1 MATGICVLKKWI
13 GIRGKNEED
22 VLMIKN
28 TLGDLNGYLFEQL
41 ERLNDEDM
49 DEDTLKTELRRS
61 KAVAEVAKQIIENGK
76 LVLDAQKFVDKRNDA
91 ENELPKLLE
100 G

>member
-1 MATGICVLKKWI
+1 
-13 GIRGKNEED
+13 
-22 VLMIKN
+22 MIKN

-41 ERLNDEDM
+41 ERLNDEDL

-76 LVLDAQKFVDKRNDA
+76 LVLDAQKFSDKRTDA
-91 ENELPKLLE
+91 EIVLPKLLE

>member
-1 MATGICVLKKWI
+1 
-13 GIRGKNEED
+13 
-22 VLMIKN
+22 MIKN

-41 ERLNDEDM
+41 ERLNDEDL
-49 DEDTLKTELRRS
+49 DEDMLKTELRRS

-76 LVLDAQKFVDKRNDA
+76 LVLDAQKFSDKRTDA
-91 ENELPKLLE
+91 EIVLPKLLE

>member
-1 MATGICVLKKWI
+1 
-13 GIRGKNEED
+13 
-22 VLMIKN
+22 MIKN

-76 LVLDAQKFVDKRNDA
+76 LVLDAQKFVDKRDGADNV
-91 ENELPKLLE
+91 LPKLLE

>member
-1 MATGICVLKKWI
+1 
-13 GIRGKNEED
+13 
-22 VLMIKN
+22 MIKN

-76 LVLDAQKFVDKRNDA
+76 LVLDAQKFSDKRTDA
-91 ENELPKLLE
+91 EIVLPKLLE

>member
-1 MATGICVLKKWI
+1 
-13 GIRGKNEED
+13 
-22 VLMIKN
+22 MIKN

-41 ERLNDEDM
+41 ERLNDEDL

>member
-1 MATGICVLKKWI
+1 
-13 GIRGKNEED
+13 
-22 VLMIKN
+22 MIKN

-41 ERLNDEDM
+41 ERLNDEEL
-49 DEDTLKTELRRS
+49 DEDMLKTELRRS

-76 LVLDAQKFVDKRNDA
+76 LVLDAQKFVDKRDGADNV
-91 ENELPKLLE
+91 LPKLLE

>member
-1 MATGICVLKKWI
+1 
-13 GIRGKNEED
+13 
-22 VLMIKN
+22 MIKN

-100 G
+100 E

>member
-1 MATGICVLKKWI
+1 
-13 GIRGKNEED
+13 
-22 VLMIKN
+22 MIKN

-41 ERLNDEDM
+41 ERLNDEDL
-49 DEDTLKTELRRS
+49 DEDMLKTELRRS

-76 LVLDAQKFVDKRNDA
+76 LVLDAQKFVDKRGGADNV
-91 ENELPKLLE
+91 LPKLLE

>member
-1 MATGICVLKKWI
+1 
-13 GIRGKNEED
+13 
-22 VLMIKN
+22 MIKN

-49 DEDTLKTELRRS
+49 DEDTLKTGLRRS

>member
-1 MATGICVLKKWI
+1 
-13 GIRGKNEED
+13 
-22 VLMIKN
+22 MIKN

-76 LVLDAQKFVDKRNDA
+76 LVLDAQKFVYKRNDA
-91 ENELPKLLE
+91 ENVLPKLLE

>member
-1 MATGICVLKKWI
+1 
-13 GIRGKNEED
+13 
-22 VLMIKN
+22 MIKN

>member
-1 MATGICVLKKWI
+1 
-13 GIRGKNEED
+13 
-22 VLMIKN
+22 MIKN

-41 ERLNDEDM
+41 ERLNDEEL

-76 LVLDAQKFVDKRNDA
+76 LVLDAQKFVDKRDGADNV
-91 ENELPKLLE
+91 LPKLLE

>member
-1 MATGICVLKKWI
+1 
-13 GIRGKNEED
+13 
-22 VLMIKN
+22 MIKN

-41 ERLNDEDM
+41 ERLNADELSL
-49 DEDTLKTELRRS
+49 EELEIEMKRG
-61 KAVAEVAKQIIENGK
+61 KAVTEVAKQIIENGK

>member
-1 MATGICVLKKWI
+1 
-13 GIRGKNEED
+13 
-22 VLMIKN
+22 MIKN

-41 ERLNDEDM
+41 ERLNDEDL

-76 LVLDAQKFVDKRNDA
+76 LVLDAQKFIDKRTDA
-91 ENELPKLLE
+91 EIVLPKLLE

>member
-1 MATGICVLKKWI
+1 
-13 GIRGKNEED
+13 
-22 VLMIKN
+22 MIKN

-41 ERLNDEDM
+41 ERLNDEDL

-61 KAVAEVAKQIIENGK
+61 KAVTEVAKQIIENGK
-76 LVLDAQKFVDKRNDA
+76 LVLDAQKFVDKRDGADNV
-91 ENELPKLLE
+91 LPKLLE

>member
-1 MATGICVLKKWI
+1 
-13 GIRGKNEED
+13 
-22 VLMIKN
+22 MIKN

-41 ERLNDEDM
+41 ERLNDEDL
-49 DEDTLKTELRRS
+49 DEDMLKTELRRS

-76 LVLDAQKFVDKRNDA
+76 LVLDAQKFVDKRDGA
-91 ENELPKLLE
+91 DKVLPKLLE

>member
-1 MATGICVLKKWI
+1 
-13 GIRGKNEED
+13 
-22 VLMIKN
+22 MIKN

-61 KAVAEVAKQIIENGK
+61 KAVDEVAKQIIENGK

>member
-1 MATGICVLKKWI
+1 
-13 GIRGKNEED
+13 
-22 VLMIKN
+22 MIKN

-41 ERLNDEDM
+41 ERLNDEDL
-49 DEDTLKTELRRS
+49 DEDMLKMELRRS

>member
-1 MATGICVLKKWI
+1 
-13 GIRGKNEED
+13 
-22 VLMIKN
+22 MIKN

-61 KAVAEVAKQIIENGK
+61 KGVAEVAKQIIENGK

>member
-1 MATGICVLKKWI
+1 
-13 GIRGKNEED
+13 
-22 VLMIKN
+22 MIKN

-76 LVLDAQKFVDKRNDA
+76 LVLDAKKFVDKRNDA

>member
-1 MATGICVLKKWI
+1 
-13 GIRGKNEED
+13 
-22 VLMIKN
+22 
-28 TLGDLNGYLFEQL
+28 
-41 ERLNDEDM
+41 M

-91 ENELPKLLE
+91 ENVLPKLLE

>member
-1 MATGICVLKKWI
+1 
-13 GIRGKNEED
+13 
-22 VLMIKN
+22 MIKN

-41 ERLNDEDM
+41 ERLNDEDL
-49 DEDTLKTELRRS
+49 DEDMLKTELRRS

-91 ENELPKLLE
+91 ENVLPKLLE

>member
-1 MATGICVLKKWI
+1 
-13 GIRGKNEED
+13 
-22 VLMIKN
+22 MIKN

-41 ERLNDEDM
+41 ERLNDEDL
-49 DEDTLKTELRRS
+49 DEDMLKTELRRS

-76 LVLDAQKFVDKRNDA
+76 LVLDAQKFVDKRDGADNV
-91 ENELPKLLE
+91 LPKLLE

>member
-1 MATGICVLKKWI
+1 
-13 GIRGKNEED
+13 
-22 VLMIKN
+22 MIKN

-100 G
+100 GQHEESPLHRRRT

>member
-1 MATGICVLKKWI
+1 
-13 GIRGKNEED
+13 
-22 VLMIKN
+22 MIKN

-49 DEDTLKTELRRS
+49 DEDMLKTELRRS

-76 LVLDAQKFVDKRNDA
+76 LVLDAQKFVDKRDGADNV
-91 ENELPKLLE
+91 LPKLLE